1 MCSIKWRIMLFH
13 LFSGMLPGEQYLS
26 ECTVPSVKFSGVGI
40 VVLSCFSGVGLSP
53 LARVKETLNASAYK
67 NILQQAISCSQLC
80 GNILGMGP
88 SCSYVTGH
96 QPSKQIPIDCS

>member
-26 ECTVPSVKFSGVGI
+26 ECTVPSVKSSGVGI

-67 NILQQAISCSQLC
+67 NILQQFHAPNSVGIFWRWVL
-80 GNILGMGP
+80 P
-88 SCSYVTGH
+88 VPT
-96 QPSKQIPIDCS
+96 